1 MDKME
6 KNSLK
11 CRRRERRP
19 YCRYR
24 DRRAVRG
31 ELAELRLFAYEKA
44 LKEKGVEC
52 ETRIIHGAAHAFILF
67 DYRRDNKFVAETLQD
82 IIKCMKGKDLI

>member
-1 MDKME
+1 MDKIE
-6 KNSLK
+6 GNSLK

-19 YCRYR
+19 HCRYR
-24 DRRAVRG
+24 DRRAVGG
-31 ELAELRLFAYEKA
+31 ELAELRSFAYA

-67 DYRRDNKFVAETLQD
+67 DYRRDNKLVAETLQD
-82 IIKCMKGKDLI
+82 IIKGMKGKDLI

>member
-1 MDKME
+1 MDKIE
-6 KNSLK
+6 GNSLK

-19 YCRYR
+19 HCRYR

-31 ELAELRLFAYEKA
+31 ELAELRSFAYA

-52 ETRIIHGAAHAFILF
+52 ETRIIHGARTRLYCSTTAA
-67 DYRRDNKFVAETLQD
+67 
-82 IIKCMKGKDLI
+82 IINSSRKLCRI

>member
-6 KNSLK
+6 GNSLK
-11 CRRRERRP
+11 CRRRERWP
-19 YCRYR
+19 HYRYR

-31 ELAELRLFAYEKA
+31 ELAELRSFAYEKA

-52 ETRIIHGAAHAFILF
+52 ETRIIHGAAH
-67 DYRRDNKFVAETLQD
+67 DNKLVAETLQD
-82 IIKCMKGKDLI
+82 IIKGMKGKDLI